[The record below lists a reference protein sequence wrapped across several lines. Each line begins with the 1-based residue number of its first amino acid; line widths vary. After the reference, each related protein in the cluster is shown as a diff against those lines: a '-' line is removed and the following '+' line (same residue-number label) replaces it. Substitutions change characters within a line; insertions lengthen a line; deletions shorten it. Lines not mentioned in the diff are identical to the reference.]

1 MQSMRESLEKTTMRH
16 GEGMIRNVDVYFDPR
31 RVQSDLF
38 VAVNPAD
45 IQET

>member
-16 GEGMIRNVDVYFDPR
+16 REGTVRNVEVYFEQR
-31 RVQSDLF
+31 RVRSDLF